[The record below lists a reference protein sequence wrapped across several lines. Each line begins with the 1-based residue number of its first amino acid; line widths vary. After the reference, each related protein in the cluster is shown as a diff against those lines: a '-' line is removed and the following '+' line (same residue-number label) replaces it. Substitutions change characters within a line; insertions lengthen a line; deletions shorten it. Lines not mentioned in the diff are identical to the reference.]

1 MIILK
6 EQEQVTAF
14 RNVRANSEVEGYR
27 KCMSGNKA
35 CCREKE
41 KEEERASGIA
51 CVFCSVPSFTKGL
64 PKFGDALERFA
75 AAAIKNRGGK
85 REGET
90 VDFAAEQKRRD
101 S

>member
-1 MIILK
+1 
-6 EQEQVTAF
+6 
-14 RNVRANSEVEGYR
+14 
-27 KCMSGNKA
+27 MSGNKA

-41 KEEERASGIA
+41 KEGERASGIA

-75 AAAIKNRGGK
+75 AAAAIKNRGGK

-90 VDFAAEQKRRD
+90 VDFAAEQKRRGLLIW
-101 S
+101 SVAGGRTGSK